1 MQKNTIISIIISIAI
16 IGGTLYFVS
25 NKSGSADETSAIS
38 QSQNVEIRD
47 GVQYVTVTAQG
58 GYSPRTSV
66 VQPDIPT
73 KLIVKTNGTYDCSAS
88 LVIRQVGFQKI
99 LQPQGEET
107 IDLGTLEKGGK
118 IQGVCGMGM
127 YNFQIKTS

>member
-25 NKSGSADETSAIS
+25 ERPVSTENSEVA

-47 GVQYVTVTAQG
+47 GVQYVTVSAQG
-58 GYSPRTSV
+58 GYSPRMSSI
-66 VQPDIPT
+66 QANLPT

-88 LVIRQVGFQKI
+88 LVIRSAGFQKI
-99 LQPQGEET
+99 LQPTGEEV
-107 IDLGTLEKGGK
+107 IDLGTPKSGEK

-127 YNFQIKTS
+127 YNFQIKVS

>member
-1 MQKNTIISIIISIAI
+1 MQKNTAISIIISIAI

-25 NKSGSADETSAIS
+25 NKSAPTDESGAIS

-66 VQPDIPT
+66 VKPDIPT

-88 LVIRQVGFQKI
+88 LVVREAGFQKI
-99 LQPQGEET
+99 LQPTGEET
-107 IDLGTLEKGGK
+107 IDLGTIKKGGK
-118 IQGVCGMGM
+118 VQGVCGMGM
-127 YNFQIKTS
+127 YNFQIKSS